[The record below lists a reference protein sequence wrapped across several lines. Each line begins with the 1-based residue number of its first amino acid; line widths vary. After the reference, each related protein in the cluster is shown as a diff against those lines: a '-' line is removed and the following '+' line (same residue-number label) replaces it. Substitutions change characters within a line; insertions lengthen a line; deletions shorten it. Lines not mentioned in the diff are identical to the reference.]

1 MKKILNLFAT
11 ALFGVLLLVSCKDDE
26 TSGFTLYGFTPN
38 PAVRGEQIAFHGEGL
53 DGVTSVVFAGGAE
66 ATEISRDGASISVV
80 IPMTAQSGYIELRF
94 GAGSYVT
101 RSILTLEEP
110 LSTDAELLSYTDFE
124 NKTNGVTAVGRK
136 LFVVTKH
143 ATDYLSDIVRVEFEG
158 EGAAV
163 EYDADAIAAAGGE
176 AAATDAELV
185 ALSEKVAFV
194 RGAHLVIVTI
204 PEGAKSGMVNLYNSS
219 DDSFEAEAVEIAQSE
234 AESIAPAAGV
244 IPGYT
249 RLTVTGENFGLV
261 TSVAFTGGLEV
272 TLSEIDENEDP
283 LLAIA
288 ADGRSL
294 TVMTK
299 LGMQDGP
306 LAMKTKSGE
315 VIATPSVETVVPTTF
330 STWTEGDRFKAG
342 RNMTLSCNDTQD
354 GATDYLILKQTEKVI
369 FYKAGGEA
377 LETAFEASDAY
388 KCLNIT
394 VPAEAVDGKIDIVTY
409 AGKQTTAV
417 ADLTLVKAA
426 VTGCDTEVAGGE
438 EFTVTGT
445 DLDLITA
452 VKLGDQECAFKAES
466 DNTILKVATER
477 TYQSGKVTLAHAN
490 GLELTAAEQLEI
502 LAVGDI
508 TVTTMPQQATQGDE
522 IAIEGSNFNMI
533 ESVWFDAVKV
543 TSYTFRS
550 DTRLSFIVPADLPS
564 GSYAL
569 TFNLTKGT
577 METSAQTILVAKT
590 QLVEKTLWEGTQELP
605 AGWSSS
611 LQIPSTS
618 LADCTEET
626 LLTLYFTNN
635 GGGQLQFKSAA
646 DGWPE
651 LHSPHN
657 SPYWNGVDL
666 ADGDTNY
673 AFRLSA
679 EDLAAVQQWGMVIG
693 GQNAVLSKLTMMVAE
708 VVEEGSDK
716 TLWTGSHTIGT
727 GWDWNERFELAAS
740 AFADLPATFTLEIEL
755 ELGATDYWQLQLS
768 DMNGTYLASPKPN
781 EWNTIDLEAGATKYS
796 VDLSA
801 EDVTLLKNNGLRIA
815 GYSVTITAIKVPGA
829 GGASETVLMDTPTVL
844 PAGWGNSV
852 RMDSDNGFDVSVFAD
867 CTTATVFTIHL
878 ADNAANAQLQIKDKS
893 WGTLVSANDPASGW
907 DGVDLA
913 VDQESYSFSLDEAD
927 LATLKAG
934 GMIIGGQNTTVT
946 KVTMK

>member
-1 MKKILNLFAT
+1 MKKILNIFVT
-11 ALFGVLLLVSCKDDE
+11 ALLGVLLLVSCKDDE

-38 PAVRGEQIAFHGEGL
+38 PAVRGEQITFHGEGL
-53 DGVTSVVFAGGAE
+53 GGVTSVVFAGGAE
-66 ATEISRDGASISVV
+66 AAEISRDGASISVV

-94 GAGSYVT
+94 GTGSYVT
-101 RSILTLEEP
+101 RSMLTLEEP
-110 LSTDAELLSYTDFE
+110 LSTDAELLTYTDFA

-136 LFVVTKH
+136 IYVVTKN

-158 EGAAV
+158 EDAFV

-176 AAATDAELV
+176 TAATDEELV
-185 ALSEKVAFV
+185 ALGEKVAFV

-204 PEGAKSGMVNLYNSS
+204 PEGAKSGVVNLYNST
-219 DDSFEAEAVEIAQSE
+219 DDRFEAEAVEIAQSE
-234 AESIAPAAGV
+234 AESIAPASGV

-283 LLAIA
+283 LLTIA

-306 LAMKTKSGE
+306 LALKTKSGE
-315 VIATPSVETVVPTTF
+315 VIATPSVETVVPTTL
-330 STWTEGDRFKAG
+330 STWTEGNRFKAG
-342 RNMTLSCNDTQD
+342 QNMTLSCDDTQD
-354 GATDYLILKQTEKVI
+354 AAINYLILNQIEKVV
-369 FYKAGGEA
+369 FYGAGDAA
-377 LETAFEASDAY
+377 LETAFEANDEY

-394 VPAEAVDGKIDIVTY
+394 VPAEAVDGKIDVVTY
-409 AGKQTTAV
+409 AGKQSTAV
-417 ADLTLVKAA
+417 AGLALVKAT
-426 VTGCDTEVAGGE
+426 VTECDTEVAGGE
-438 EFTVTGT
+438 KFTVAGT
-445 DLDLITA
+445 DLDLITS
-452 VKLGDQECAFKAES
+452 VRLGDQECAFKAEN

-477 TYQSGKVTLAHAN
+477 TYQGGRVTLAQAN
-490 GLELTAAEQLEI
+490 GLELTAAERLEI
-502 LAVGDI
+502 LSVGDI
-508 TVTTMPQQATQGDE
+508 TVTAMPQQATQGDE
-522 IAIEGSNFNMI
+522 ITIEGSNFNMI

-550 DTRLSFIVPADLPS
+550 DTQLSFIIPADLPS

-569 TFNLTKGT
+569 TFNLSKGT
-577 METSAQTILVAKT
+577 TETSAQTIMIAKT
-590 QLVEKTLWEGTQELP
+590 QQVEKALWEGTLDLGSWAQSLTLP
-605 AGWSSS
+605 GSSFGG
-611 LQIPSTS
+611 
-618 LADCTEET
+618 CTEET
-626 LLTLYFTNN
+626 LFTVYFVNQ
-635 GGGQLQFKSAA
+635 GGGQLSIKSMA
-646 DGWPE
+646 DGWPA
-651 LHSPHN
+651 LPSAN
-657 SPYWNGVDL
+657 TTSWGGVDL

-679 EDLAAVQQWGMVIG
+679 EDLAQVQQYGMVIG
-693 GQNAVLSKLTMMVAE
+693 GQKAVLSKLTMMVTE
-708 VVEEGSDK
+708 IVEEGGDL

-740 AFADLPATFTLEIEL
+740 AFADLPATFTLEIGL
-755 ELGATDYWQLQLS
+755 ELGSADYWQLQLS
-768 DMNGTYLASPKPN
+768 DMNGTYLTSPNPN
-781 EWNTIDLEAGATKYS
+781 EWNCIELEAGTTKYS

-801 EDVTLLKNNGLRIA
+801 DDAALLKNNGLRIA

-829 GGASETVLMDTPTVL
+829 GASETVLMDTPTVL

-878 ADNAANAQLQIKDKS
+878 ADSAENPQLQIKDKS

-907 DGVDLA
+907 DGVNLA
-913 VDQESYSFSLDEAD
+913 VDQESYSFSLNEGD